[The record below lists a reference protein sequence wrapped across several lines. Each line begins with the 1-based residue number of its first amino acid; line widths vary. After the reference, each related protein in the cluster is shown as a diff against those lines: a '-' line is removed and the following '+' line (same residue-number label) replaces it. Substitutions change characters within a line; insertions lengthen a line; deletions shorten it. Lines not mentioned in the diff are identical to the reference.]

1 MLAPAREDPLA
12 LAAAAVLACGPDAAL
27 SHASSA
33 YLWGFLRRWEPP
45 PEVTLTRGDRRP
57 RGIHTHRCPSLKAH
71 DTTQQ
76 RGVNVTSP
84 ERTILDMAPRLSA
97 RQLTRMVNDARLSG
111 HLHLATLSD
120 VLTRNHHHPGTKLLT
135 PFAEHLTN
143 PTRSTFEDEF
153 LAFVAHYGLPVPQ
166 INVKLNGREVDV
178 LFPDHKLIV
187 ELDGWGFHND
197 RHAFETDRER
207 DAENL
212 RLGYRTVRITRERFT
227 QAPDRE
233 AARLHEI
240 LRARG

>member
-1 MLAPAREDPLA
+1 MLARAEEELLTCLIDYAGLFPPAYRGSVFVCDPANNL
-12 LAAAAVLACGPDAAL
+12 V
-27 SHASSA
+27 
-33 YLWGFLRRWEPP
+33 
-45 PEVTLTRGDRRP
+45 
-57 RGIHTHRCPSLKAH
+57 HR
-71 DTTQQ
+71 
-76 RGVNVTSP
+76 
-84 ERTILDMAPRLSA
+84 
-97 RQLTRMVNDARLSG
+97 
-111 HLHLATLSD
+111 D
-120 VLTRNHHHPGTKLLT
+120 VLVPQG
-135 PFAEHLTN
+135 
-143 PTRSTFEDEF
+143 PTFVARRGEAGHEF